1 MLRFLLKKKRKQFT
15 IFIQKYKV
23 FKTVLYNTSKNLN
36 SGKPQ
41 SHLAANFNKGNH
53 CINTMG
59 ATRATEEWDVLVFA
73 SCIFSV
79 KLNRL

>member
-23 FKTVLYNTSKNLN
+23 FKTVLYNSSKNHN
-36 SGKPQ
+36 SGKPH

-59 ATRATEEWDVLVFA
+59 GTRATEEWDVLVL
-73 SCIFSV
+73 SLIHISEPT
-79 KLNRL
+79 RPY